1 MVNIRQVKSWQWAL
15 LVLALLV
22 ALDWA
27 IRRPDGRTR
36 ALNEAIQ
43 TAASPQLKNYPYPF
57 HVMRVD
63 GNTAIMGTPR
73 NFEMPAFRFLGA
85 MYPDVNVKDHDNPA
99 FIALEKTLVQVQDEA
114 KGIVLAQPGVSG
126 VKWELD
132 REWLQR
138 HHLEVPDKPPAR

>member
-1 MVNIRQVKSWQWAL
+1 M
-15 LVLALLV
+15 LALLV

-43 TAASPQLKNYPYPF
+43 MAASPQLKNYPYPF
-57 HVMRVD
+57 HVLRVE

-73 NFEMPAFRFLGA
+73 NFDMPAFRFLGA

-99 FIALEKTLVQVQDEA
+99 FIALEDA
-114 KGIVLAQPGVSG
+114 RPGAGRGEGDCAS
-126 VKWELD
+126 
-132 REWLQR
+132 
-138 HHLEVPDKPPAR
+138 PARDHRRDMGTGSRMAATAPSAGAGQIAR

>member
-1 MVNIRQVKSWQWAL
+1 MNLRRIKPWQWAL

-22 ALDWA
+22 ALDWG
-27 IRRPDGRTR
+27 IRRPDGRTLG
-36 ALNEAIQ
+36 LNEAIKA
-43 TAASPQLKNYPYPF
+43 AASPELKNYPHAF
-57 HVMRVD
+57 HVMRVE

-73 NFEMPAFRFLGA
+73 NFDMPAFRFLGA

-99 FIALEKTLVQVQDEA
+99 FIALEKTLGQVQDEA
-114 KGIVLAQPGVSG
+114 KGIVLAQPGITG

-138 HHLEVPDKPPAR
+138 HHLQVPDKLPARR

>member
-1 MVNIRQVKSWQWAL
+1 MNLRQVKLWHWAL
-15 LVLALLV
+15 LALVLLV

-43 TAASPQLKNYPYPF
+43 AAASPQLKNYPYPF
-57 HVMRVD
+57 HVMRVE
-63 GNTAIMGTPR
+63 GNTAIMATPR

-99 FIALEKTLVQVQDEA
+99 FIALEKTLA
-114 KGIVLAQPGVSG
+114 RCRMRRRPSY
-126 VKWELD
+126 
-132 REWLQR
+132 WLS
-138 HHLEVPDKPPAR
+138 PASTV

>member
-1 MVNIRQVKSWQWAL
+1 MNFRRIKSWQWAL
-15 LVLALLV
+15 IVLALLV

-27 IRRPDGRTR
+27 IRRPDGRTQG
-36 ALNEAIQ
+36 LNEAIKA
-43 TAASPQLKNYPYPF
+43 AASPQLKNYPYPF
-57 HVMRVD
+57 HVMRVE

-73 NFEMPAFRFLGA
+73 NFDMPAFRFLGA

-99 FIALEKTLVQVQDEA
+99 FIALEKTLGQVQDEA
-114 KGIVLAQPGVSG
+114 KGIVLAQPGITG

-138 HHLEVPDKPPAR
+138 HHLQVPDKLPARR